1 MKGIYYD
8 GKDALYREDIPMPVQ
23 KAGESL
29 VKIRMCAVCN
39 TDKEVRKGYRPDFRG
54 VIGHEFVGEV
64 LDSPVKDLIKKRVV
78 GELNAACGKCIYC
91 KTGRP
96 THCDSRRVLGMSDK
110 DGAFAEYMTIDT
122 DLLHVIPDGLP
133 DEIAIFTE
141 PLAAALEILTQIH
154 IFPISALLFT
164 HKRVCGKQR
173 ADTNLAIE
181 NFNFQSSSDKNAAV
195 LGDGRLALLT
205 AQVLAL
211 TGIDL
216 TVIGKHP
223 EKLELFKPFAKVVT
237 QGEREGY
244 EYVAECTGSET
255 GLPSALE
262 LVRKKGTVILKSTYA
277 GKLSLDMSM
286 VAVNEI
292 TIVGSRCG
300 PFEPA
305 LKLLLEGKVKLP
317 PIELYDLMDFEK
329 AFASRAFKAGF
340 TV

>member
-54 VIGHEFVGEV
+54 VMGHEFVGEV

-154 IFPISALLFT
+154 ISP
-164 HKRVCGKQR
+164 
-173 ADTNLAIE
+173 
-181 NFNFQSSSDKNAAV
+181 DKNAAV
-195 LGDGRLALLT
+195 LGDGRLALLA

-237 QGEREGY
+237 QGEQEGY

>member
-1 MKGIYYD
+1 MEKTMKGIYYD

-54 VIGHEFVGEV
+54 VMGHEFVGEV

-154 IFPISALLFT
+154 ISP
-164 HKRVCGKQR
+164 
-173 ADTNLAIE
+173 
-181 NFNFQSSSDKNAAV
+181 DKNAAV

-329 AFASRAFKAGF
+329 AFASRAFKTGF
-340 TV
+340 TL

>member
-54 VIGHEFVGEV
+54 VMGHEFVGEV

-154 IFPISALLFT
+154 ISP
-164 HKRVCGKQR
+164 
-173 ADTNLAIE
+173 
-181 NFNFQSSSDKNAAV
+181 DKNAAV

-340 TV
+340 TL

>member
-54 VIGHEFVGEV
+54 VMGHEFVGEV
-64 LDSPVKDLIKKRVV
+64 LDSPVKDLLKKRVV

-154 IFPISALLFT
+154 ISP
-164 HKRVCGKQR
+164 
-173 ADTNLAIE
+173 
-181 NFNFQSSSDKNAAV
+181 DKNAAV

-237 QGEREGY
+237 QGEQEGY

>member
-54 VIGHEFVGEV
+54 VMGHEFVGEV

-154 IFPISALLFT
+154 ISP
-164 HKRVCGKQR
+164 
-173 ADTNLAIE
+173 
-181 NFNFQSSSDKNAAV
+181 DKNAAV

-244 EYVAECTGSET
+244 EYVAECKGSET

>member
-1 MKGIYYD
+1 MEKTMKGIYYD

-54 VIGHEFVGEV
+54 VMGHEFVGEV
-64 LDSPVKDLIKKRVV
+64 LDSPVKDLLKKRVV

-154 IFPISALLFT
+154 ISP
-164 HKRVCGKQR
+164 
-173 ADTNLAIE
+173 
-181 NFNFQSSSDKNAAV
+181 DKNAAV

-237 QGEREGY
+237 QGEQEGY

>member
-54 VIGHEFVGEV
+54 VMGHEFVGEV
-64 LDSPVKDLIKKRVV
+64 LDSPVKDLLKKRVV

-96 THCDSRRVLGMSDK
+96 THCNSRRVLGMSDK

-141 PLAAALEILTQIH
+141 PLAAALEILTQLH
-154 IFPISALLFT
+154 ISP
-164 HKRVCGKQR
+164 
-173 ADTNLAIE
+173 
-181 NFNFQSSSDKNAAV
+181 DKNAAV

-223 EKLELFKPFAKVVT
+223 EKLELFKPIAKVVT

-329 AFASRAFKAGF
+329 AFASRAFKAEF
-340 TV
+340 TL